1 MTEPE
6 DMTDENIWGFL
17 GDLGEWA
24 MTETIEVPI
33 ILAII
38 VLGERVLREG
48 IAAWGSYKAG
58 KHGAK

>member
-1 MTEPE
+1 
-6 DMTDENIWGFL
+6 MTDENIWGFL